1 MSKSA
6 GTPPRWLHRCAA
18 SVLFLLTSCSQ
29 LPPTSSV
36 VIPPI
41 SAGGGRIWI
50 YRNDGPFDS
59 QERPYLRLNGQIAGI
74 SESNG
79 AFYRDVPPGHY
90 TVSVDSYGV
99 PYPNQ
104 FAQLDLGAGK
114 EAFIQVLSVRER
126 VSGGDYIAARA
137 RFYTW
142 LIPAE
147 AAQAAIAVT
156 PFYGTS

>member
-6 GTPPRWLHRCAA
+6 GATPRWLHRCAA
-18 SVLFLLTSCSQ
+18 SVLLLLTGCSQ
-29 LPPTSSV
+29 LPPTSSA